1 MWSDGVLFAFDKV
14 ELLNVIGQQ
23 IDFNYATFTNYIL
36 QQQVYIYI

>member
-23 IDFNYATFTNYIL
+23 IDFHKLNFTTAG
-36 QQQVYIYI
+36 IYERKLIKH